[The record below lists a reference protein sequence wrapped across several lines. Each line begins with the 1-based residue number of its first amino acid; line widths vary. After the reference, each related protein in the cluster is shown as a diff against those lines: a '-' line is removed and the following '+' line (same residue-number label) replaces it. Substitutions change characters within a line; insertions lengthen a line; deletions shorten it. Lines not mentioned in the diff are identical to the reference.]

1 MAADSELISTENFNL
16 KFKNYLRDFYIY
28 QFKERGADFKA
39 RGTNDKTNLD
49 KEIIDGTF
57 YPDVARLRFALEG
70 ATGVTWSKGQSTDKS
85 GKVRKGKENKRVECV
100 TIDSRS
106 LSKNPFS
113 SLYRYCSEG
122 ADSPGAYYA
131 FVAALI
137 IYFNLGSHFE
147 QKETNRLSAEEITE
161 LNEHFR
167 EYVCYLEGEERRG
180 KAKQWFELSQ
190 DEKNYFSEK
199 VISRFMEDP
208 LCFERVYGNV
218 SESETLKRIHAHI
231 TKNNQTIVFADNA
244 FSVKINPIQQRRF
257 VEKSVLFEALG
268 DMLLV
273 QKKQFSNRILFLTQ
287 LGILDSKKEGTKTY
301 YSLSSNTIDYVFD
314 MDEDAMSRLA
324 EMVHYFSQISML
336 GEVGEYISCRLG
348 DVVSP
353 IKFKHNY
360 IKRSLNDYNNIDLLY
375 AIKNKLWAFIEYRN
389 ASMYDMKYQSFWCF
403 PLQIRESVID
413 GRQYL
418 LYYHSGL
425 RSVSAIRIEFI
436 DSITLGKV
444 NPNEYFESDIENA
457 RWLINNTWGTSFD
470 KFQEGNVKERLPLS
484 RVKLLIKYDEGE
496 GFIERRVRREI
507 RHFCEPNTLV
517 HPVFGDC
524 MEFVADIANP
534 WEALHWV
541 RSFTTRVAW
550 FEIDGITPD
559 SFAVETEKAY
569 DAYMDPSW
577 ESDAPAKY
585 SNKWKSMMQESID
598 TIEYE
603 PVDCLHPLLFNEL
616 FGISFQRLCDSL
628 SKVMS
633 SDAISE
639 TLDKERK
646 KYVDLFTTDHLSAS
660 VMCTTEGKRVDQFD
674 FFFDNFVSGN
684 GENASLAF
692 KRVAEDKHC
701 GLMSLMPL
709 SSIEMQWMN
718 NILHHPL
725 AKCFLTQDEIARL
738 LERIPDNGLFD
749 VNSPL
754 LYDQF
759 IDLDDILSTDGHA
772 IAVSTLLAAIRENKK
787 VALTYVSQYNRKST
801 WYCYPSHL
809 EYSKRDNCFRLYALT
824 EKKKVRVFNLERV
837 QNVLIVDSGIAKE
850 EIAEKIVEFER
861 ENERHLVVLFS
872 ERKNIPD
879 KILTEFSP
887 WKKSC
892 IKAGKD
898 KYRMSLVYDADDSRE
913 IVVRLLSYGADIFV
927 ADDDGTVRHELI
939 KRLEKQLGLNRLLE
953 QTLTRG
959 EPR

>member
-16 KFKNYLRDFYIY
+16 KFKNYLRDFYVY
-28 QFKERGADFKA
+28 QFKERGTDFKA
-39 RGTNDKTNLD
+39 RGITDKTNLD
-49 KEIIDGTF
+49 KDVIYNTF
-57 YPDVARLRFALEG
+57 STDVARLKFALDG
-70 ATGVTWSKGQSTDKS
+70 AAGIMWSKGQATDKS
-85 GKVRKGKENKRVECV
+85 GKIRRGKENKRVECV

-106 LSKNPFS
+106 LSRNPFS
-113 SLYRYCSEG
+113 SLYRYCSE
-122 ADSPGAYYA
+122 SSESSGAYYA
-131 FVAALI
+131 FVVALL
-137 IYFNLGSHFE
+137 IYFNLDQHFE
-147 QKETNRLSAEEITE
+147 KREIDSLDEKEIST
-161 LNEHFR
+161 LNETFKQ
-167 EYVCYLEGEERRG
+167 YVCYLEGEARRG
-180 KAKQWFELSQ
+180 KAKQWSELSPE
-190 DEKNYFSEK
+190 EKNIFSKK
-199 VISRFMEDP
+199 VIDRFMKDP
-208 LCFERVYGNV
+208 SCFERVYGDDSGV
-218 SESETLKRIHAHI
+218 KAMKKIYAHI
-231 TKNNQTIVFADNA
+231 IINNQVITFVNNV
-244 FSVKINPIQQRRF
+244 FSVVDNPNKQRRYI
-257 VEKSVLFEALG
+257 ETSVLYEAFG
-268 DMLLV
+268 AMLLV
-273 QKKQFSNRILFLTQ
+273 ERKQFSNRLNFLNQ

-301 YSLSSNTIDYVFD
+301 YSLSSNTADTVFD
-314 MDEDAMSRLA
+314 LDEDGMHRFS
-324 EMVHYFSQISML
+324 EMVHFFSQVSALGEIGDYISSRL
-336 GEVGEYISCRLG
+336 GEVE
-348 DVVSP
+348 SP

-360 IKRSLNDYNNIDLLY
+360 LMRSLNDYNNIDLLY
-375 AIKNKLWAFIEYRN
+375 AIKNGLWAFIEYRN

-403 PLQIRESVID
+403 PLEIRESVID

-444 NPNEYFESDIENA
+444 VPNEYFESDKENA

-470 KFQEGNVKERLPLS
+470 NFQEGNVKERLPLR
-484 RVKLLIKYDEGE
+484 RVKLLIKYDDGE
-496 GFIERRVRREI
+496 DFIDRRVRREI
-507 RHFCEPNTLV
+507 RHFGEPNTLV
-517 HPVFGDC
+517 HPVFGNC

-550 FEIDGITPD
+550 FEIDGVTPD
-559 SFAVETEKAY
+559 SFALETEKTY
-569 DAYMDPSW
+569 NTYMDPTL
-577 ESDAPAKY
+577 ESDAPTKY
-585 SNKWKSMMQESID
+585 SNKWKRMMQESID
-598 TIEYE
+598 AVEYE
-603 PVDCLHPLLFNEL
+603 AVDCKHPLLFNEL
-616 FGISFQRLCDSL
+616 FGIAFQRLCDSL
-628 SKVMS
+628 SKVVN
-633 SDAISE
+633 SDAISA
-639 TLDKERK
+639 TRDKERK
-646 KYVDLFTTDHLSAS
+646 AFVDLFTTDPLSAS
-660 VMCTTEGKRVDQFD
+660 VDKRGDQFD

-684 GENASLAF
+684 GLNASLAF
-692 KRVAEDKHC
+692 NRVVKDKPC
-701 GLMSLMPL
+701 DLMSLMPL
-709 SSIEMQWMN
+709 SSIELQWMN

-725 AKCFLTQDEIARL
+725 AKCFLTHDEITRL

-759 IDLDDILSTDGHA
+759 IDLEGILSTDAYA
-772 IAVSTLLAAIRENKK
+772 ITVSKLLTAIRENKK
-787 VALTYVSQYNRKST
+787 VALTYVSQYKRKST

-837 QNVLIVDSGIAKE
+837 HNIVFVDAGISKE
-850 EIAEKIVEFER
+850 EIAEKLAEFER
-861 ENERHLVVLFS
+861 DNERHLVVLFS

-913 IVVRLLSYGADIFV
+913 IVVRLLRYGSDIFI

-953 QTLTRG
+953 QTIARG